1 MFSKLVVTK
10 LLIRYLRTQN
20 LYAIFVKILD
30 ICKKFGN
37 DLVDARG
44 NISRPGT
51 KPRLEI
57 VVLNLTMESL
67 GIDCES
73 FFFVLLQG
81 YRKEIPNLI
90 SRRQFNDRRKFTSGL
105 CASIRERVT
114 NDIDGGEEYFC
125 IDSMPVIVFQLAREP
140 LQDG

>member
-81 YRKEIPNLI
+81 YRKEIPKRMYTTSSTCRMSSMSFMTVPFLVTEAI
-90 SRRQFNDRRKFTSGL
+90 SEQRYNWTCLRPP
-105 CASIRERVT
+105 I
-114 NDIDGGEEYFC
+114 
-125 IDSMPVIVFQLAREP
+125 
-140 LQDG
+140 